1 MSRSGDWDKVK
12 MNKVKAPC
20 PTCGTIAWRDINGL
34 CPACSITIPKV
45 MELRGRIEARRDQ
58 MQAYLVATPPSFREF
73 TDTIHSEV
81 ETMTAWKFY
90 ELLQSIALPT
100 WKTMKAGEDFA
111 CKNYLPAY
119 HHAVKEWQAVMIPR
133 DMAEALRKAYVEAM
147 EELRSRLSIEFLEGN
162 RCTRCDKKGA
172 KCETWRYHARIK
184 ETQRQADVEAIHA
197 GTNEALKLVEACGG
211 SRKKQAAA

>member
-12 MNKVKAPC
+12 MNKV
-20 PTCGTIAWRDINGL
+20 
-34 CPACSITIPKV
+34 
-45 MELRGRIEARRDQ
+45 MELRGRIEAHRDQ

-100 WKTMKAGEDFA
+100 WKTMKAGEEFA

-119 HHAVKEWQAVMIPR
+119 HHAVKEWQAVMIP
-133 DMAEALRKAYVEAM
+133 
-147 EELRSRLSIEFLEGN
+147 LSIEFLEGN

-211 SRKKQAAA
+211 SRKKQEAA